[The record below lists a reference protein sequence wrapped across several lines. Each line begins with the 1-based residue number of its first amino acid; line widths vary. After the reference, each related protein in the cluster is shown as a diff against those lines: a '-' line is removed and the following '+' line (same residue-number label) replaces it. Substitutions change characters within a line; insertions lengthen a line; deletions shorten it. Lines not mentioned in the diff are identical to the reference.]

1 MATIEIEDPETG
13 QIVYLDESTG
23 EQVRPPPVVMPIP
36 SLSDQ
41 GVETSAVPSEAKMSW
56 GDLAKAALMAPAQGM
71 TLNTLDEL
79 VGLVNPEAGQRMQE
93 LYGQFQEEYPI
104 SSTALELAGP
114 MGVGGYAAKTAAR
127 FGKPLVAEA
136 IKAAGSQSF
145 IPQVLKGGISGIA
158 SAQGPIEERLL
169 PGVMGATAGG
179 LGGII
184 GGQAGKAKGT
194 AEQVLQMASE
204 PLSDAEKRI
213 ALEIAQQGRGDEF
226 AKRMT
231 QAQQDLSPVETFGEM
246 AGYTPT
252 VQGIARM
259 PEGSDLAAILEGRGR
274 TRPERLQS
282 TFAEGLGGEG
292 KIPTELAQEALQTS
306 RDVREAALQRQYK
319 AGSELYSPLEVAPE
333 LTSGKKVTM
342 EEAVSGPK
350 LAKEEL
356 KFGKIVGKGEER
368 IQNILDDVADDL
380 GDDVANSVLEPG
392 ISTAERTKR
401 IKNIGQRGY
410 ENADLLM
417 DEFGK
422 VDRAQ
427 WKIIAKN
434 RLRKEVNNLTSELK
448 PKEWRKLLSDI
459 YMGEKE
465 IPTLQNISL
474 AELKTRVLGRVKKI
488 NAENAQKDIGAYKG
502 ISVEALNKLER
513 NLDKGFKKIFPQ
525 IKEADY
531 TYATKTIPEAF
542 GGMGETSRTALRQ
555 MTKFN
560 VNNPKQVNRIG
571 KIISDLDPSQV
582 QEIIAG
588 AQNIGKPEMRDAMK
602 KGYVAMLKRDVAQ
615 QAPSKVI
622 KYFDSSS
629 NQRQILE
636 LLAGKEQSD
645 KILSRLGKEERLGRV
660 EAQVKGGSQTAPV
673 TTALKDLMRMTDQPL
688 PENVTQRAVNM
699 FRQPV
704 AALDALINLA
714 PQFRDKQVKNEI
726 FRIYG
731 LQGATAL
738 EKMQQLA
745 PVIRKLEKTGELRD
759 KWMELG
765 ARIGAR
771 AGTSGAR
778 YLTQRNNMEE

>member
-36 SLSDQ
+36 SLADQ
-41 GVETSAVPSEAKMSW
+41 GVRISAGPPKAKMSL

-71 TLNTLDEL
+71 TLNALDDL
-79 VGLVNPEAGQRMQE
+79 VGLVNPEAGQRMQG
-93 LYGQFQEEYPI
+93 LYKQFQQEYPI
-104 SSTALELAGP
+104 SSTGLEIVGP
-114 MGVGGYAAKTAAR
+114 MGAGKYAAKTAAR
-127 FGKPLVAEA
+127 YGMPLVAEA
-136 IKAAGSQSF
+136 IKAAGSQNF
-145 IPQVLKGGISGIA
+145 IPQVFKGAIAGIGAAEGS
-158 SAQGPIEERLL
+158 SIEELL
-169 PGVMGATAGG
+169 FPAAIGATAGG

-194 AEQVLQMASE
+194 AQQVLQMASE
-204 PLSDAEKRI
+204 PLTDAEKRI
-213 ALEIAQQGRGDEF
+213 ALEIAQQGRGEEF

-231 QAQQDLSPVETFGEM
+231 QSQQEMSPVETFGEM

-259 PEGSDLAAILEGRGR
+259 PEGSDLVAILEGRGR

-282 TFAEGLGGEG
+282 TFEQGLGGEG
-292 KIPTELAQEALQTS
+292 KIPTELAQEALQTTK
-306 RDVREAALQRQYK
+306 DVRETALQRQYE
-319 AGSELYSPLEVAPE
+319 AGRELYSPLEVAPE

-342 EEAVSGPK
+342 GEAVSGTK

-356 KFGKIVGKGEER
+356 KLGKIVGKGEER

-427 WKIIAKN
+427 WEIVAKN
-434 RLRKEVNNLTSELK
+434 RLRKEVNTLTSELQ
-448 PKEWRKLLSDI
+448 PREWRKLLSYI

-474 AELKTRVLGRVKKI
+474 TELKTKVLGRVKKI
-488 NAENAQKDIGAYKG
+488 NAENAQKDIGAWKG

-542 GGMGETSRTALRQ
+542 GGMGETSRRALRQ
-555 MTKFN
+555 MTKFA
-560 VNNPKQVNRIG
+560 VDDPRQVNRIG
-571 KIISDLDPSQV
+571 RIISDLDPSQV
-582 QEIIAG
+582 KEIIVG
-588 AQNIGKPEMRDAMK
+588 AENIGKPEMLDAMK
-602 KGYVAMLKRDVAQ
+602 KGYVAMLKKDVARQ
-615 QAPSKVI
+615 PPSKVI
-622 KYFDSSS
+622 RYFDSSS

-645 KILSRLGKEERLGRV
+645 KILSRLAKEERLGRV

-688 PENVTQRAVNM
+688 PQNVTQRAVNM
-699 FRQPV
+699 FRQPF

-714 PQFRDKQVKNEI
+714 PQFRDNQVKKEI

-745 PVIRKLEKTGELRD
+745 PVIQKLEKTGELTD

-765 ARIGAR
+765 ARIGAK

-778 YLTQRNNMEE
+778 YLTQKK